1 MFEEEDNKLVDEVDT
16 DNKEVETETE
26 TKEVKEDS
34 ADEKTEQSTENSF
47 EPKNVPLSALKAERQ
62 KRQEA
67 QARLDKI
74 NQENQEL
81 SNKVKELEQE
91 LSWIKR
97 KAEREGIEITQ
108 RPQTLTQEHIDKIRD
123 EQGDA
128 IADALEIQMQSQQA
142 SQPQPDNEPH
152 KQNNDFLVEQALQES
167 GLSEWRDLA
176 DSGIKEYQDLWNGI
190 IETEA
195 NFKGDFNSLT
205 ERFIALKE
213 HYIQSVNNKPTK
225 EPHKTLSS
233 VGEVIKDESLVDKFS
248 KLSGKEW
255 QVEYAKLNA
264 QQKQTLAKEL
274 N

>member
-1 MFEEEDNKLVDEVDT
+1 MLDKDDDKLANEAVDVDDT
-16 DNKEVETETE
+16 AKIE
-26 TKEVKEDS
+26 TKEYTTSKP
-34 ADEKTEQSTENSF
+34 DEKTGQPDENSF
-47 EPKNVPLSALKAERQ
+47 EPKTVPLSALKNERQ

-67 QARLDKI
+67 QQKLDEI
-74 NQENQEL
+74 SQEKQEL
-81 SNKVKELEQE
+81 SKKVNELEQE
-91 LSWIKR
+91 LSWVKR

-108 RPQTLTQEHIDKIRD
+108 RPTTLTQEHIDKIRD

-128 IADALEIQMQSQQA
+128 VADALEIQMQQPPPP
-142 SQPQPDNEPH
+142 QPQSNDETH
-152 KQNNDFLVEQALQES
+152 EQNQVVEKALQES

-190 IETEA
+190 VKAEA
-195 NFKGDFNSLT
+195 NFTGDFNSLT
-205 ERFIALKE
+205 ERFTALKE

-233 VGEVIKDESLVDKFS
+233 VGEVIKDESLVDRFS

-264 QQKQTLAKEL
+264 QQKQTLAKQL